1 MKQDVA
7 EIRALAILG
16 WLAGQEDLLPLFLG
30 ATGATET
37 DLRARASEPEFLASV
52 VDFLMMN
59 DAWVISCASDQG
71 WRPDEV
77 MAIRAG
83 LPGGDL
89 PAWT

>member
-37 DLRARASEPEFLASV
+37 DLRAHASEPEFLASV

-71 WRPDEV
+71 WHPDEV